1 MTSRQWNH
9 MISMVN
15 LGRPRS
21 EAEKDFTEEE
31 MKIFDSMTAE
41 LAEMRKTD
49 PKAAFWP
56 VESDW

>member
-1 MTSRQWNH
+1 

>member
-1 MTSRQWNH
+1 

-15 LGRPRS
+15 YGRPRS
-21 EAEKDFTEEE
+21 EAEKYFNEEE
-31 MKIFDSMTAE
+31 MKIFDSMTE
-41 LAEMRKTD
+41 QLAEMRKEN